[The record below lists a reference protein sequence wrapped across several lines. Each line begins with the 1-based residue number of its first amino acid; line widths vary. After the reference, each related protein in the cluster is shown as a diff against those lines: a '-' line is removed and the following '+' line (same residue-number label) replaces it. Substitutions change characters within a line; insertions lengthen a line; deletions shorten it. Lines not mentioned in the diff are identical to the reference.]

1 MEFLHWIASWRNPVL
16 DAFFSVITY
25 LGDEVGLIIVG
36 LLFFWCISKRDGY
49 YLLFVGFVGTVL
61 NQFFKLVF
69 RIERP
74 WVRDPSFSPIESAK
88 PGAGGYSFPSGH
100 TQSSVG
106 LFGGLAMTLRHRV
119 ARLLCLLPM
128 ILVPFSR
135 LYLGVHT
142 PADVLFSVVI
152 ALLLIVGFH
161 YLLQWAWGNSR
172 RMAILI
178 GACLLLTLAYTAYA
192 FLWPFPANIDAA
204 NLASGRK
211 NAMKILGALLGIALV
226 YFVDEKYLHFDVKAP
241 LLGQACKL
249 ILGGGLAFAIKTF
262 AKEPL
267 NLLVGESWQNL
278 LRYFI
283 LVVFA
288 GIVWPL
294 TFRFFSRLGVKKK
307 DA

>member
-1 MEFLHWIASWRNPVL
+1 M
-16 DAFFSVITY
+16 
-25 LGDEVGLIIVG
+25 
-36 LLFFWCISKRDGY
+36 
-49 YLLFVGFVGTVL
+49 
-61 NQFFKLVF
+61 
-69 RIERP
+69 
-74 WVRDPSFSPIESAK
+74 
-88 PGAGGYSFPSGH
+88 
-100 TQSSVG
+100 
-106 LFGGLAMTLRHRV
+106 
-119 ARLLCLLPM
+119 
-128 ILVPFSR
+128 
-135 LYLGVHT
+135 
-142 PADVLFSVVI
+142 LFSVVI